1 MEKVTEFKDI
11 AMQSL
16 TTMWL
21 EITKIFPNIVGAI
34 IVLIIGWIVT
44 KLIIKLI
51 KKVLKLA
58 KANKL
63 DDKLNEIEIIEGKKL
78 NFDTVKI
85 VSGSVKWMMY
95 IILLITASD
104 IMGLDI
110 ISNQISALLSY
121 IPQLFAALI
130 IFIIGL
136 IFANFVKNSLKKLFE
151 SMDLSGGKMISQV
164 VFFLLLTFISITA
177 LNQAGINTEIITNN
191 INMII
196 AGFLLAFSI
205 AFGLGAREVVAKLLN
220 TFYARKTFEVGQKI
234 IFNDKVYEIEAVK
247 SIAVI
252 LKNSEGKLIVPIKD
266 IVENQVQ
273 MQD

>member
-21 EITKIFPNIVGAI
+21 EITKIFPNIIGAI
-34 IVLIIGWIVT
+34 IVLIIGWIIT